1 MKHFWK
7 LNLFLFE
14 EAVKRKKRKRSNK
27 LFKKLISLQKNTMPK
42 TQNIEIQSTD
52 KQYNLLI
59 QQISSLVHDAKRQV
73 ATTIDSVLVETYWNI
88 GKYIVEFEQDGSA
101 RAKYGDRLL
110 VNLSNDLTA
119 QLGKGYSKSNLFNM
133 RLFYSRYPIFQT
145 VSGKL
150 GWSHMIELISID
162 NDLER
167 NFYLAESVNEN
178 WSVRTLKQQKER
190 GLFMQLALGKSCE
203 KILELSKSGNL
214 VESPEDIIK
223 DTYTLDFLNI
233 PEQKHSESILED
245 ALIGNLEHFLL
256 ELGKGFAF
264 VGRQY
269 RLTINN
275 TNYYADLVFYHII
288 LKCYVVIDLKIG
300 KVKQEDIG
308 QMNLYL
314 GYFAIDKNNQGDN
327 PPIGIIL
334 AKEKDE
340 VMVQYAMYGNNN
352 NLFVS
357 KYQFYLPD
365 LEELRKVVFKSL
377 ECAPTAV

>member
-1 MKHFWK
+1 M
-7 LNLFLFE
+7 
-14 EAVKRKKRKRSNK
+14 
-27 LFKKLISLQKNTMPK
+27 
-42 TQNIEIQSTD
+42 
-52 KQYNLLI
+52 
-59 QQISSLVHDAKRQV
+59 
-73 ATTIDSVLVETYWNI
+73 
-88 GKYIVEFEQDGSA
+88 
-101 RAKYGDRLL
+101 
-110 VNLSNDLTA
+110 
-119 QLGKGYSKSNLFNM
+119 
-133 RLFYSRYPIFQT
+133 
-145 VSGKL
+145 
-150 GWSHMIELISID
+150 
-162 NDLER
+162 
-167 NFYLAESVNEN
+167 
-178 WSVRTLKQQKER
+178 
-190 GLFMQLALGKSCE
+190 
-203 KILELSKSGNL
+203 
-214 VESPEDIIK
+214 
-223 DTYTLDFLNI
+223 
-233 PEQKHSESILED
+233 LED

-314 GYFAIDKNNQGDN
+314 GYFAIDKSNPDDN

-357 KYQFYLPD
+357 KYQFYLPN
-365 LEELRKVVFKSL
+365 LEELRKVVFNSIKL
-377 ECAPTAV
+377 

>member
-1 MKHFWK
+1 
-7 LNLFLFE
+7 
-14 EAVKRKKRKRSNK
+14 
-27 LFKKLISLQKNTMPK
+27 MPK